1 MSKQGCAKTIWGSAW
16 ASHHPCSRA
25 GTIEREAKWWCFQH
39 DPDAFNTRREK
50 RQAKWAE
57 ENRQSNERY
66 RRLAAERLAVG
77 FLATT
82 ALEAGIVKATFTSH
96 GRLAD
101 ALRAVVQLNAKAND
115 AGTLDALYFKLL
127 PDIKAALAGIPEVT
141 ALKEA
146 HDDTA

>member
-1 MSKQGCAKTIWGSAW
+1 MTRHGCAETVWDNLRLEKY
-16 ASHHPCSRA
+16 PCSRG
-25 GTIEREAKWWCFQH
+25 GTIERESKYWCYQH
-39 DPDAFNTRREK
+39 DPEAVKKRRAEQ
-50 RQAKWAE
+50 QASWSD
-57 ENRQSNERY
+57 ENRQRAEAN

-82 ALEAGIVKATFTSH
+82 ALEAGIVKATFSSQD
-96 GRLAD
+96 RLAD

-127 PDIKAALAGIPEVT
+127 PDIKAALSSIPTES

-146 HDDTA
+146 HDG